1 MRSRGRQRQKM
12 YFVPVTESA
21 DGIDTVMTYGTPVP
35 KWLFISE
42 THNLP
47 NHYGSGITPTY
58 GRYIFCY
65 KHSNLFQVGCQVYID
80 KEPELDANGELV
92 IDSQTGFPTVMPD
105 YVIVRII
112 ASKHGRVFQMGV
124 KKIGDRGEPLDE

>member
-1 MRSRGRQRQKM
+1 M

-21 DGIDTVMTYGTPVP
+21 DGIDTVFTYGTPV
-35 KWLFISE
+35 KHRFFISE

-58 GRYIFCY
+58 GRYIFLY
-65 KHSNLFQVGCQVYID
+65 DRSQLFQVGTQVFID
-80 KEPELDANGELV
+80 REPELDANGDLV
-92 IDSQTGFPTVMPD
+92 IDSQTGFPTTVPD
-105 YVIVRII
+105 YIVVRII